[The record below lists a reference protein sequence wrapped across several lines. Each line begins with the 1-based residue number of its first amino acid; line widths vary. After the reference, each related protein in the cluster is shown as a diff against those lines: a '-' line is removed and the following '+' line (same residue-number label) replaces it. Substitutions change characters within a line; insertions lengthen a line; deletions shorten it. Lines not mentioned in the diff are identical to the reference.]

1 MSQKPETS
9 LKVKY
14 LIPFAIILG
23 GIPLIL
29 CGHPTPILLN
39 NADQICNWSQG
50 GGGAERVAYAKSSA
64 YGQPRILWKQTLE
77 SPLIVEPTAALGYIF
92 VPTTKSK
99 IMILSCD
106 DGRSFGE
113 VKFGG
118 PIPKPCGLLDSLI
131 IVNEDGHR
139 MVVYNWVANSRVWQI
154 ELKGTDL
161 EPLIYQKR
169 VYWQD
174 GTGIF
179 HCYDLQ
185 EGKRVWEKKLDYNLV
200 SEAAASSSGLI
211 LAGTGPIIERLSTAD
226 GKNIWL
232 VDMEARSRNSPVI
245 VGDTVFYCTVA
256 GRIGALSMLDGSK
269 IWEFDV
275 GPDII
280 TPLATD
286 GQGVYA
292 GTNNGRLMRLNF
304 ESGQVDWQ
312 LDIGSPVKA
321 GATIFGDIVVFV
333 SLNHKAYFVDKND
346 GTIKTE
352 FETRGMLSARP
363 IACSNRIFIAGEDKN
378 LYCFQVTEE

>member
-1 MSQKPETS
+1 MSRKP
-9 LKVKY
+9 KIFRIKY
-14 LIPFAIILG
+14 PIRLVIILG
-23 GIPLIL
+23 GISLIF

-39 NADQICNWSQG
+39 NGDQVCSWSQG
-50 GGGAERVAYAKSSA
+50 GGGAERAGYAKTSVD
-64 YGQPRILWKQTLE
+64 GQPRILWKQTLE
-77 SPLIVEPTAALGYIF
+77 SPLIVEPTTALGYIF
-92 VPTTKSK
+92 VPTTKNK
-99 IMILSCD
+99 IAILSFD

-113 VKFGG
+113 VKFEG
-118 PIPKPCGLLDSLI
+118 PISNPCSLLDSLI
-131 IVNEDGHR
+131 VVNEDGHR
-139 MVVYNWVANSRVWQI
+139 MVVYNWVTNNRIWQV
-154 ELKGTDL
+154 ELEGAYW

-185 EGKRVWEKKLDYNLV
+185 EGKRVWAKKLEYNLI
-200 SEAAASSSGLI
+200 SEAVASNSDLI
-211 LAGTGPIIERLSTAD
+211 LAGTGPIIERLSAKD
-226 GKNIWL
+226 GNSLWR
-232 VDMEARSRNSPVI
+232 VNMEARSRNSPVI
-245 VGDTVFYCTVA
+245 VGDTVLYCNIA
-256 GRIGALSMLDGSK
+256 GRIGALSMFDGSK
-269 IWEFDV
+269 IWESDA

-280 TPLATD
+280 SPLATD
-286 GQGVYA
+286 GQGIYA
-292 GTNNGRLMRLNF
+292 GTNNGRLIKLNF
-304 ESGQVDWQ
+304 DSGKIDWQ

-363 IACSNRIFIAGEDKN
+363 IACSNRILIAGEDKN